1 MNMVVDPEPI
11 RSSKWWVN
19 FLPQVNLIKKK
30 AETEVKE
37 ESKIA
42 TAEDEKLKVAWR
54 YNDLLE
60 EKMLGAA
67 ESGKAK
73 EVGKMF
79 RYDNSKPMGNSVAN
93 ESSHLLNKEGLM
105 IHTPYDQENPE
116 SNLINL
122 WENICEQI

>member
-1 MNMVVDPEPI
+1 M
-11 RSSKWWVN
+11 
-19 FLPQVNLIKKK
+19 IKKK

-42 TAEDEKLKVAWR
+42 PAEDEKLKVAWR

-79 RYDNSKPMGNSVAN
+79 RYDNSKPMGKSVAN

-105 IHTPYDQENPE
+105 IHTPYDQENP
-116 SNLINL
+116 
-122 WENICEQI
+122 

>member
-1 MNMVVDPEPI
+1 MVVDPEPI

-30 AETEVKE
+30 AETQVKE
-37 ESKIA
+37 ESKMA
-42 TAEDEKLKVAWR
+42 TAEEGEKLKVAWR

-67 ESGKAK
+67 ESGKVK
-73 EVGKMF
+73 DVGNMF

-93 ESSHLLNKEGLM
+93 ETSHLLNKEGSM
-105 IHTPYDQENPE
+105 IHTPYD
-116 SNLINL
+116 
-122 WENICEQI
+122 

>member
-1 MNMVVDPEPI
+1 M
-11 RSSKWWVN
+11 
-19 FLPQVNLIKKK
+19 IKKK

-37 ESKIA
+37 EQKVV
-42 TAEDEKLKVAWR
+42 TAEESEKLKVAWR

-73 EVGKMF
+73 DVGKMF
-79 RYDNSKPMGNSVAN
+79 RYDNSKPMGKSVAN

-122 WENICEQI
+122 WENICE